1 MVEDVRLMCR
11 DPLFVDALRSQLSI
25 SLARGTTDSVLTNLY
40 SILQIPEMIPLD
52 LANTTQFLYNL
63 IQDRVL
69 TQSILTQG
77 SNE

>member
-1 MVEDVRLMCR
+1 MGR

-25 SLARGTTDSVLTNLY
+25 SLARGTTDSVLTNLH
-40 SILQIPEMIPLD
+40 SILQIPETIPLD
-52 LANTTQFLYNL
+52 LANTTQFLYNSL
-63 IQDRVL
+63 QDRIL